1 MLMQAPNFP
10 TKSAASRPPV
20 GNLIVRLGLRFG
32 VGVGIASGAWLLF
45 LHLTGNNAFGPKQL
59 MGQLLVPLMVVGS
72 QWTLRRRLAPRP
84 PGVGRALAV
93 GWLTAVL
100 AATVA
105 GASVWGLAH
114 GVGEVALAKNRAEM
128 IEIVR
133 VQQQIRSKEKRNAQ
147 FEAQEIRQMS
157 QLTIRDLAVGTFTRV
172 LLLGM
177 VLAVPS
183 GLFLRK

>member
-1 MLMQAPNFP
+1 MQAANSTSQPEMP
-10 TKSAASRPPV
+10 RVSAKE
-20 GNLIVRLGLRFG
+20 LILKLGLRFG
-32 VGVGIASGAWLLF
+32 VGVGVVGAAWLLF
-45 LHLTGNNAFGPKQL
+45 LQLTNNNPFGPKQL
-59 MGQLLVPLMVVGS
+59 MGQLLVPFAVAGS
-72 QWTLRRRLAPRP
+72 QWLLRRQLAPAR
-84 PGVGRALAV
+84 PGVRRALAV

-100 AATVA
+100 AAAVA

-114 GVGEVALAKNRAEM
+114 GVGEKALAKNRAEM
-128 IEIVR
+128 LEIVR
-133 VQQQIRSKEKRNAQ
+133 VQQQIRPKEKRNAQ